1 MQPAIY
7 ASACQMRAIQRT
19 FETGGDDANQ
29 FCVRH
34 GMNPSLYNGI
44 TYRSSLEAVWCV
56 FLELREIVAEYE
68 PAVACPR
75 FAIVLT
81 DGEIALA
88 EVKPYLSRSEWLADS
103 ETFFKITSALEERT
117 TSPYALLLGTS
128 AILPSCF
135 TFTMVEGKPK
145 FEPSDFGNDDD
156 ARYDWKQATVIV
168 RRRKNEN

>member
-1 MQPAIY
+1 MIEAQ
-7 ASACQMRAIQRT
+7 
-19 FETGGDDANQ
+19 N
-29 FCVRH
+29 
-34 GMNPSLYNGI
+34 YNGI
-44 TYRSSLEAVWCV
+44 IYRSSLEEVWSI
-56 FLELREIVAEYE
+56 FLELRGIVAEYE
-68 PAVACPR
+68 PAVAVRGWCPR

-81 DGEIALA
+81 NGEVALA

-103 ETFFKITSALEERT
+103 ETLFKITSALEERT

-135 TFTMVEGKPK
+135 TFTMVEGKPR

-156 ARYDWKQATVIV
+156 ARYDWKQATVTV